1 MSLVETALVCILVN
15 ASELTH
21 DGKPDLGVER
31 DLVSDGDTLEQR
43 GKLHWTLP
51 AKEAG
56 VDLTNPL
63 RGSHRVHPDVVQR
76 GPSGYVT
83 ERIEHNQNS
92 EP

>member
-1 MSLVETALVCILVN
+1 MSLVETALVCTLVN

-43 GKLHWTLP
+43 GKLHLTLP